1 MSTAVLVLALALYLA
16 AAAAYAAAFVRPALT
31 RTARA
36 AFLLAGAGFAVQG
49 AAIGI
54 GCGETGGLHLL
65 TVSGG
70 AGLVGWL
77 GAGAFLVVQ
86 RRVQKAAGG
95 GLVLPVVFAAVL
107 PGAIG
112 PTSTDTGLAALA
124 ELPALRLHVIT
135 AAGGIALL
143 ALACA
148 FGIMFLLQER
158 ELKEKRFGPLLSRLP
173 SLHALDRINAALV
186 AGGFAVFTVAVVTG
200 SLVARKVWCA
210 SWEWDGQQVAS
221 VVVWLVFGAMVL
233 ARRVGARG
241 RRQAVLTL
249 VAFSI
254 ATTWLVGV
262 RHAGGTRHAG
272 FETAAV
278 VTCAGPA

>member
-1 MSTAVLVLALALYLA
+1 MSAVVLVISLALYLS
-16 AAAAYAAAFVRPALT
+16 AAAAYVAAFVRPALT

-36 AFLLAGAGFAVQG
+36 AFLLAVAGFAVQG

-54 GCGETGGLHLL
+54 GCGETGGRHLL

-77 GAGAFLVVQ
+77 TAGAFLVVQ

-95 GLVLPVVFAAVL
+95 GFVLPVVFAAVL
-107 PGAIG
+107 PGAVA
-112 PTSTDTGLAALA
+112 PTSMNAGLSTLA
-124 ELPALRLHVIT
+124 ELPAVRLHVIT

-173 SLHALDRINAALV
+173 SLHALDRVNAALV
-186 AGGFAVFTVAVVTG
+186 AVGFAVFTVAVVTG
-200 SLVARKVWCA
+200 ALVARTVWCA
-210 SWEWDGQQVAS
+210 TWDWDGQQVAS
-221 VVVWLVFGAMVL
+221 VGVWLVFGAMVL

-249 VAFSI
+249 VAFTL
-254 ATTWLVGV
+254 AVTWLVGV
-262 RHAGGTRHAG
+262 RHTGGTKHAG
-272 FETAAV
+272 FETAASA
-278 VTCAGPA
+278 TCAGPA